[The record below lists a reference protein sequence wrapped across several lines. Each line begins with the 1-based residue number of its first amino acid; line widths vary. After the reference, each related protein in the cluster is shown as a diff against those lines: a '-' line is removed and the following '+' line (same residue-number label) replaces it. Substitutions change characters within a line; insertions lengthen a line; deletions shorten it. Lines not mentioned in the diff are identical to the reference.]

1 MDDLEIG
8 KTIKQHR
15 TEFGWS
21 QEVLAEK
28 AYVSRQTVSNW
39 ETEKSYP
46 DVHSLLILS
55 DLFGVS
61 LDELIKGDVAVM
73 KEQVKSKDIR
83 TFKKLQLI
91 GVLGILLLIVTGMP
105 LLEYG
110 GAVGGVVWGALA
122 VGVFLAWH
130 RFEQIKSENDVQ
142 TYREVL
148 AFVNGETLDD
158 IERTNEAKK
167 RRSLK
172 ILEIIVAAQAIIVLI
187 VCAGVLI
194 FELMQI

>member
-8 KTIKQHR
+8 KTIKQYR
-15 TEFGWS
+15 TQLGWS
-21 QEVLAEK
+21 QEALAEK

-73 KEQVKSKDIR
+73 KEQVKSKDVR

-91 GVLGILLLIVTGMP
+91 CGLGILLLIVTGVP

-110 GAVGGVVWGALA
+110 GTIGGVVWGALA

-148 AFVNGETLDD
+148 AFVNGSTLDD
-158 IERTNEAKK
+158 IEKEKEAQK
-167 RRSLK
+167 RKSMK
-172 ILEIIVAAQAIIVLI
+172 GLEIIVIVQAIVILLV
-187 VCAGVLI
+187 GVGVII
-194 FELMQI
+194 FELMQV

>member
-15 TEFGWS
+15 AELGWS

-73 KEQVKSKDIR
+73 KEQVKSKDVR

-172 ILEIIVAAQAIIVLI
+172 ILEIIVAAQAIIMLI
-187 VCAGVLI
+187 VCAGVII

>member
-21 QEVLAEK
+21 QEALAEK

-73 KEQVKSKDIR
+73 KEQVKSKDVR

-91 GVLGILLLIVTGMP
+91 CGLGILLLIVTGVP

-110 GAVGGVVWGALA
+110 GAIGGVVWGALA

-148 AFVNGETLDD
+148 AFVNGSTLDD
-158 IERTNEAKK
+158 IEKEKEAQK
-167 RRSLK
+167 RKSMK
-172 ILEIIVAAQAIIVLI
+172 GLEIIVIVQAIVILLV
-187 VCAGVLI
+187 GVGVII
-194 FELMQI
+194 FELMQV

>member
-15 TEFGWS
+15 AELGWS

-73 KEQVKSKDIR
+73 KEQVKSKDVR

-91 GVLGILLLIVTGMP
+91 CGLGILLLIVTGVP

-110 GAVGGVVWGALA
+110 GAIGGVVWGALA

-148 AFVNGETLDD
+148 AFVNGSTLDD
-158 IERTNEAKK
+158 IEKEAQK
-167 RRSLK
+167 RKSMK
-172 ILEIIVAAQAIIVLI
+172 GLEIIVIVQAIVILLV
-187 VCAGVLI
+187 GVGVII
-194 FELMQI
+194 FELMQV

>member
-15 TEFGWS
+15 TELGWS
-21 QEVLAEK
+21 QEALAEK

-73 KEQVKSKDIR
+73 KEQVKSKDVR

-91 GVLGILLLIVTGMP
+91 GVLGILLLIVTGVP

-110 GAVGGVVWGALA
+110 GAIGGVVWGALA

-148 AFVNGETLDD
+148 AFVNGSTLDD
-158 IERTNEAKK
+158 IEKEKEAQK
-167 RRSLK
+167 RKSMK
-172 ILEIIVAAQAIIVLI
+172 GLEIIVIVQAIVILLV
-187 VCAGVLI
+187 GVGVII
-194 FELMQI
+194 FELMQV

>member
-1 MDDLEIG
+1 MEIA

-15 TEFGWS
+15 AELGWS

-73 KEQVKSKDIR
+73 KEQVKSKDVR

-91 GVLGILLLIVTGMP
+91 GGLGILLLIVTGMP

-172 ILEIIVAAQAIIVLI
+172 ILEIIVAAQAIILLI
-187 VCAGVLI
+187 VCAGVII
-194 FELMQI
+194 FELMQV

>member
-15 TEFGWS
+15 TELGWS

-73 KEQVKSKDIR
+73 KEQVKSKDVR

-91 GVLGILLLIVTGMP
+91 GGLGILLLIVTGVP

-172 ILEIIVAAQAIIVLI
+172 ILEIIVAAQAIIMLI

>member
-1 MDDLEIG
+1 LEIG

-15 TEFGWS
+15 AELGWS

-73 KEQVKSKDIR
+73 KEQVKSKDVR

-194 FELMQI
+194 FELM

>member
-1 MDDLEIG
+1 MEIG
-8 KTIKQHR
+8 TTIKQHR
-15 TEFGWS
+15 AELGWS

-73 KEQVKSKDIR
+73 KEQVKSKDVR

-91 GVLGILLLIVTGMP
+91 GGLGILLLIVTGMP

-172 ILEIIVAAQAIIVLI
+172 ILEIIVAAQAIIMLI
-187 VCAGVLI
+187 VCAGVII
-194 FELMQI
+194 FELM

>member
-1 MDDLEIG
+1 MEIG

-15 TEFGWS
+15 TELGWS
-21 QEVLAEK
+21 QEALAEK

-73 KEQVKSKDIR
+73 KEQVKSKDVR

-91 GVLGILLLIVTGMP
+91 CGLGILLLIVTGVP

-110 GAVGGVVWGALA
+110 GAIGGVVWGALA

-142 TYREVL
+142 AYREVL
-148 AFVNGETLDD
+148 AFVNGSTLDD
-158 IERTNEAKK
+158 IEKEKEAQK
-167 RRSLK
+167 RKSMK
-172 ILEIIVAAQAIIVLI
+172 GLEIIVIVQAIVILLV
-187 VCAGVLI
+187 GVGVII
-194 FELMQI
+194 FELMQV

>member
-1 MDDLEIG
+1 MEIG

-15 TEFGWS
+15 TELGWS

-73 KEQVKSKDIR
+73 KEQVKSKDVR

-91 GVLGILLLIVTGMP
+91 GGLGILLLIVTGMP

-110 GAVGGVVWGALA
+110 GAIGGVVWGAMA

-172 ILEIIVAAQAIIVLI
+172 ILEIIVAAQAIIMLI

>member
-15 TEFGWS
+15 AELGWS

-142 TYREVL
+142 TYREVI
-148 AFVNGETLDD
+148 AFVNGDTLDD
-158 IERTNEAKK
+158 IEKEKEAKK

-172 ILEIIVAAQAIIVLI
+172 ILEIIVAAQAIIMLI
-187 VCAGVLI
+187 VCAGVII
-194 FELMQI
+194 FELMQV

>member
-1 MDDLEIG
+1 MEIG
-8 KTIKQHR
+8 TTIKQHR
-15 TEFGWS
+15 TQLGWS

-73 KEQVKSKDIR
+73 KEQVKSKDVR

-91 GVLGILLLIVTGMP
+91 GGLGILLLIVTGMP

-172 ILEIIVAAQAIIVLI
+172 ILEIIVAAQAIIMLI
-187 VCAGVLI
+187 VCAGVII

>member
-1 MDDLEIG
+1 
-8 KTIKQHR
+8 
-15 TEFGWS
+15 
-21 QEVLAEK
+21 
-28 AYVSRQTVSNW
+28 
-39 ETEKSYP
+39 
-46 DVHSLLILS
+46 
-55 DLFGVS
+55 
-61 LDELIKGDVAVM
+61 
-73 KEQVKSKDIR
+73 
-83 TFKKLQLI
+83 
-91 GVLGILLLIVTGMP
+91 MP

-194 FELMQI
+194 FELM

>member
-1 MDDLEIG
+1 LEIG

-15 TEFGWS
+15 TELGWS

-73 KEQVKSKDIR
+73 KEQVKSKDVR

-91 GVLGILLLIVTGMP
+91 CGLGILLLIVTGVP

-194 FELMQI
+194 FELM

>member
-8 KTIKQHR
+8 TTIKQHR
-15 TEFGWS
+15 TELGWS

-73 KEQVKSKDIR
+73 KEQVKSKDVR

-91 GVLGILLLIVTGMP
+91 CGLGILLLIVTGVP

-110 GAVGGVVWGALA
+110 GAIGGVVWGALA

-148 AFVNGETLDD
+148 AFVNGSTLDD
-158 IERTNEAKK
+158 IEKEKEAQK
-167 RRSLK
+167 RKSMK
-172 ILEIIVAAQAIIVLI
+172 GLEIIVIVQAIVILLV
-187 VCAGVLI
+187 GVGVII
-194 FELMQI
+194 FELMQV

>member
-1 MDDLEIG
+1 MEIG
-8 KTIKQHR
+8 TTIKQHR
-15 TEFGWS
+15 TELGWS

-73 KEQVKSKDIR
+73 KEQVKSKDVR

-91 GVLGILLLIVTGMP
+91 GGLGILLLIVTGVP

-172 ILEIIVAAQAIIVLI
+172 ILEIIVAAQAIIMLI

-194 FELMQI
+194 FELM

>member
-15 TEFGWS
+15 TELGWS

-73 KEQVKSKDIR
+73 KEQVKSKDVR

-91 GVLGILLLIVTGMP
+91 GGLGILLLIVTGMP

-142 TYREVL
+142 TYREVI

-172 ILEIIVAAQAIIVLI
+172 ILEIIVAAQAIIMLI
-187 VCAGVLI
+187 VCAGVII

>member
-1 MDDLEIG
+1 MEIG

-15 TEFGWS
+15 TELGWS

-73 KEQVKSKDIR
+73 KEQVKSKDVR

-91 GVLGILLLIVTGMP
+91 GGLGILLLIVTGMP

-172 ILEIIVAAQAIIVLI
+172 ILEIIVAAQAIIMLI
-187 VCAGVLI
+187 VCAGVII
-194 FELMQI
+194 FELMQV

>member
-15 TEFGWS
+15 TELGWS

-194 FELMQI
+194 FELM

>member
-15 TEFGWS
+15 TELGWS

-73 KEQVKSKDIR
+73 KEQVKSKDVR

-91 GVLGILLLIVTGMP
+91 GGLGILLLIVTGMP

-172 ILEIIVAAQAIIVLI
+172 ILEIIVAAQAIIMLI
-187 VCAGVLI
+187 VCAGVII
-194 FELMQI
+194 FELMQV

>member
-15 TEFGWS
+15 AELGWS

-142 TYREVL
+142 TYREVI
-148 AFVNGETLDD
+148 AFVNGDTLDD
-158 IERTNEAKK
+158 IEKEKEAKK

-194 FELMQI
+194 FELM

>member
-1 MDDLEIG
+1 MEIG

-15 TEFGWS
+15 TELGWS

-73 KEQVKSKDIR
+73 KEQVKSKDVR

-91 GVLGILLLIVTGMP
+91 GGLGILLLIVTGMP

-172 ILEIIVAAQAIIVLI
+172 ILEIIVAAQAIIMLI
-187 VCAGVLI
+187 VCAGVII

>member
-15 TEFGWS
+15 TELGWS

-73 KEQVKSKDIR
+73 KEQVKSKDVR

-91 GVLGILLLIVTGMP
+91 GVLGILLLIVTGIP

-158 IERTNEAKK
+158 IEKEKEAKK

-194 FELMQI
+194 FELM

>member
-15 TEFGWS
+15 TELGWS

-73 KEQVKSKDIR
+73 KEQVKSKDVR

-91 GVLGILLLIVTGMP
+91 GVLGILLLIVTGVP

-110 GAVGGVVWGALA
+110 GAIGGVVWGALA

-148 AFVNGETLDD
+148 AFVNGSTLDD
-158 IERTNEAKK
+158 IEKEKEAQK
-167 RRSLK
+167 RKSMK
-172 ILEIIVAAQAIIVLI
+172 GLEIIVIVQAIVILLV
-187 VCAGVLI
+187 GVGVII
-194 FELMQI
+194 FELMQV

>member
-1 MDDLEIG
+1 MEIG

-15 TEFGWS
+15 TELGWS

-172 ILEIIVAAQAIIVLI
+172 ILEIIVAAQAIIMLI
-187 VCAGVLI
+187 VCAGVII

>member
-15 TEFGWS
+15 TELGWS

-91 GVLGILLLIVTGMP
+91 GGLGILLLIVTGMP

-172 ILEIIVAAQAIIVLI
+172 ILEIIVAAQAIIMLI
-187 VCAGVLI
+187 VCAGVII

>member
-15 TEFGWS
+15 TKRGWS

-46 DVHSLLILS
+46 DVQSLLILS

-73 KEQVKSKDIR
+73 KEQVKSKDVR

-91 GVLGILLLIVTGMP
+91 GGLGILLLIVTGMP

-110 GAVGGVVWGALA
+110 GAIGGVVWGALA

-158 IERTNEAKK
+158 IEQAKETKK

-172 ILEIIVAAQAIIVLI
+172 VLEMIVAVQAIIMLI

-194 FELMQI
+194 WEMTHR